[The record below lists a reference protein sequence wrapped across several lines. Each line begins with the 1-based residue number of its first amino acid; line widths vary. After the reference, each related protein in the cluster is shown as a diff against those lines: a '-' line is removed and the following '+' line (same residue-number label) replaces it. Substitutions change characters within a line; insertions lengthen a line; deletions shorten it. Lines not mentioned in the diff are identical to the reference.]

1 MHLWLLKIVQVLLHL
16 NPIQILFR
24 VPNPFNKLL
33 LSIVLLCSTGV
44 ISAQKEQIVLK
55 SGLIRLPKQEFYID
69 TVIDGRGNK
78 DNIGFV
84 MRGAFN
90 KKVKAEFKGGLEP
103 TLTDFFNYALTKDSS
118 KTPVLMRVVFIQIS
132 EKLNGTNETGRA
144 EIKVEFYKRQ
154 GDQMAK
160 VFETET
166 SYEETGLDV
175 TSGHERRLRKV
186 LENIMFSFNN
196 SNWQQVPGEYVSF
209 ESISSKRSE
218 IIGNTLNPEDVKW
231 VNLLMANAA
240 FGTNAEGWGGAYM
253 GFSTK
258 QKNGWLIPITVALD
272 RITIDPSLFVRAG
285 YNEKVNLL
293 YTYGKV
299 GTGVIRKLGEDFHF
313 LFGLN
318 AIGGP
323 EELTRNNEDGTTT
336 ISSGFAFGGEA
347 SQSFYFIS
355 RGKVG
360 FFLGAGVYERVL
372 TSKIYKTDIG
382 LKIEAGI
389 KF

>member
-1 MHLWLLKIVQVLLHL
+1 M
-16 NPIQILFR
+16 PYSFY
-24 VPNPFNKLL
+24 KLL
-33 LSIVLLCSTGV
+33 LSLVLLCSTV
-44 ISAQKEQIVLK
+44 VLWAQKEQIILK
-55 SGLIRLPKQEFYID
+55 NGLIRLPLQEFYID

-84 MRGAFN
+84 MKGAFN
-90 KKVKAEFKGGLEP
+90 KKVKAEFKGGIEP
-103 TLTDFFNYALTKDSS
+103 TLTDFFKYALTYDST
-118 KTPVLMRVVFIQIS
+118 KTPVVVRVVFIQIS

-144 EIKVEFYKRQ
+144 EIKVEFYKQQ
-154 GDQMAK
+154 GDQIAK
-160 VFETET
+160 VYETEA
-166 SYEETGLDV
+166 SFEETGLDV

-196 SNWQQVPGEYVSF
+196 SNWQQVAGEYVSF

-218 IIGNTLNPEDVKW
+218 IIGNTLNPEDSKW

-258 QKNGWLIPITVALD
+258 QKNGWLIPVTVAVD
-272 RITIDPSLFVRAG
+272 RITIDPSLFNRAG
-285 YNEKVNLL
+285 YNEKANLL

-313 LFGLN
+313 LFGIN
-318 AIGGP
+318 ALGGP
-323 EELTRNNEDGTTT
+323 EELTRDNPDGTIT
-336 ISSGFAFGGEA
+336 ISNGFSFGGEA

-355 RGKVG
+355 RGKIG

-372 TSKIYKTDIG
+372 TSKVYKTDIG
-382 LKIEAGI
+382 LKIEGGI